1 MKAIGLLKYF
11 KTKKGTTYKMMCKVS
26 EAIAEL
32 EEIKKEDEYIK
43 QKMKESLSM
52 GNRAQS
58 LAFVEVYQIINNRTT
73 K

>member
-32 EEIKKEDEYIK
+32 QALEILANRGCNGCKYEKVLECEKCIYCKTNCLDRW
-43 QKMKESLSM
+43 ES
-52 GNRAQS
+52 
-58 LAFVEVYQIINNRTT
+58 